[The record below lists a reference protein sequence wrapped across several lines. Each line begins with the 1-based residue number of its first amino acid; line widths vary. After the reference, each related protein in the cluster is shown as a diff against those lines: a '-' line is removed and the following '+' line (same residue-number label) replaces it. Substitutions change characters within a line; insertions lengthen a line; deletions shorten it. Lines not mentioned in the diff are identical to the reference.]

1 MASDIAVKDSKEV
14 ATTTIA
20 SNLGSTGW
28 MGFTAQVRYC
38 TELDDY
44 RTNLEDLS
52 LADCSEKSL
61 LQ

>member
-1 MASDIAVKDSKEV
+1 MASDIAIKDSKEV
-14 ATTTIA
+14 ATTIA
-20 SNLGSTGW
+20 SNLGSTGC

-44 RTNLEDLS
+44 RTSLVDLA
-52 LADCSEKSL
+52 LVNCSVKSH